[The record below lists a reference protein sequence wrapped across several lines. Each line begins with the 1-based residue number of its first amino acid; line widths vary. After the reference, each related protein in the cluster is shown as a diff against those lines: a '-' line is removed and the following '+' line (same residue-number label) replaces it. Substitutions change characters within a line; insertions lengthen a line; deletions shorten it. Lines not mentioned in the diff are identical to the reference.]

1 MLTCQSEQ
9 PDVLQA
15 AACCRE
21 VRRALESALGLTL
34 NIASHEGRW
43 QRSSDEP
50 GPGLRPLHPEDSDV
64 DEWLSS
70 HGQTEEPLL
79 GRPASQGFCLAIPVQ
94 RIVGAPVVLW
104 ANIDG
109 HDQDYVRRFAGY
121 VWSHLVQRHEQA
133 DLAEQLDVFA
143 EQVTT
148 DFEELCW
155 LRSLTEH
162 LDLCDVQ
169 TDTQSVAAAVL
180 PSLRQVIKAE
190 NVLLLPLSAPA
201 SDVRSQDDRNLSKLV
216 QTLAP
221 QAGDYPTVWNRQPD
235 GAFLADVANV
245 RNCMLVKVGKPA
257 HPVGWLLAVNKVP
270 PTVSRTFNSP
280 SGFDLNDYE
289 FGTREASLFH
299 AAAVMLATHA
309 RNVALFREKE
319 KLLVGVIQAMINAID
334 AKDAYTCGHSD
345 RVARIAK
352 RLAEELRVAPAECER
367 VYLAGLLHDIGK
379 IGVPDD
385 ILRKPGGL
393 TDEEFEQIKKHPEIG
408 HSILKHVDQLSDL
421 LPGVL
426 HHHESIDGHGYPH
439 ALAGDQ
445 IPLLGRILAVAD
457 SFDAMTSSRPYR
469 QAMDFAK
476 AEAILRGGAGSQW
489 DAAIVEAFFSALDDI
504 KVICQTP

>member
-1 MLTCQSEQ
+1 MSTCQSDQQSIHES
-9 PDVLQA
+9 
-15 AACCRE
+15 AACCRDLQK
-21 VRRALESALGLTL
+21 VLESALGLPMS
-34 NIASHEGRW
+34 ISC
-43 QRSSDEP
+43 QD
-50 GPGLRPLHPEDSDV
+50 GLWWRCTDDAGSGLK
-64 DEWLSS
+64 
-70 HGQTEEPLL
+70 LL
-79 GRPASQGFCLAIPVQ
+79 GLESPEFGDWLNLHCPAQVPFVGQLESQGPFLAIPVQ

-216 QTLAP
+216 QALAP

-235 GAFLADVANV
+235 GPFLADVANV

-426 HHHESIDGHGYPH
+426 HHHESIDGHGYPY
-439 ALAGDQ
+439 ALTGDQ

-457 SFDAMTSSRPYR
+457 AFDAMTSNRPYR